1 MKKVSSKAW
10 IKEGEKVL
18 MTTVAR
24 FPLVFQ
30 KGKGATVVDVDR
42 KRYLDFVGGVAVNAF
57 GHGDPQFV
65 KQLRKQIGDLIHVS
79 NYFWTVPQIAL
90 AKLLVAHSFAD
101 RVFFCNSGAEAN
113 EAAIKLAR
121 KYAKEKSGPG
131 RFEIIA
137 THGSFHGR
145 TLAALSATGQEK
157 LQKGFEPLLPGFRH
171 VPFDDPAAIEK
182 AITPQTAAVLIEP
195 IQGEGGVRIPQKGY
209 LKKVREICDRHG
221 LLLILDEIQTGIGR
235 TGRLFAY
242 EHEAVVPDIMT
253 LAKGL
258 GGGVPIGAL
267 LATEEVARAFTPGSH
282 SSTFGGNPMACAAGV
297 AVMERLT
304 KNRAFLKEVRGLGKY
319 LIGRLEELQRKSPL
333 IKEVRGAGLLV
344 AVDVNVPTI
353 GIVEAAYQSGLLI
366 NRTSDAT
373 LRIMPPLTVRRSEID
388 RMIALLSKIILEKN
402 HAQA

>member
-1 MKKVSSKAW
+1 
-10 IKEGEKVL
+10 
-18 MTTVAR
+18 
-24 FPLVFQ
+24 
-30 KGKGATVVDVDR
+30 
-42 KRYLDFVGGVAVNAF
+42 
-57 GHGDPQFV
+57 
-65 KQLRKQIGDLIHVS
+65 
-79 NYFWTVPQIAL
+79 
-90 AKLLVAHSFAD
+90 AHSFAD

-121 KYAKEKSGPG
+121 KYAKGKSGPD

-157 LQKGFEPLLPGFRH
+157 LQKGFEPLVPGFRH
-171 VPFDDPAAIEK
+171 VPFDDPTAIEK
-182 AITPQTAAVLIEP
+182 AITPQTAAILLEP

-242 EHEAVVPDIMT
+242 EHEGIVPDVMT

-267 LATEEVARAFTPGSH
+267 LATEEVARVFTPGSH
-282 SSTFGGNPMACAAGV
+282 SSTFGGNPLACAAGV

-304 KNRAFLKEVRGLGKY
+304 KNRTFLKEVRDLGKY
-319 LIGRLEELQRKSPL
+319 LIARLEALQRKSPL
-333 IKEVRGAGLLV
+333 IKEVRGAGLLA
-344 AVDVNVPTI
+344 AVDVTVPTI

-388 RMIALLSKIILEKN
+388 RMVALLSKIILEKN
-402 HAQA
+402 HVQA